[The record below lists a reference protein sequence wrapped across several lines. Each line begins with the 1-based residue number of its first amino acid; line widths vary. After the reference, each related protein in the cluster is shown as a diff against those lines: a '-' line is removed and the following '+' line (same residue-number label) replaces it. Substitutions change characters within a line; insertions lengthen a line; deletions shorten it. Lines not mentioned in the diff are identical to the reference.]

1 MLGPLCCPREARR
14 GNFTV
19 LALVLIFV
27 AVVSWGVLSTMTL
40 LGFTAGGVPL
50 GIVSGGLGGAL
61 FEDSAPRPPTEH
73 YHRFKLPPFGPRD
86 PREPTFLPGA
96 AIPWHLADEGAVAH
110 QGSTLAALYPPPLR
124 RALQGRMRIFVYD
137 MPPQFTS
144 EPLANLARGPGAAKR
159 RRMYSDQRT
168 EVALHEFLLRSAART
183 RDPEKAD
190 LYFVPVYAAAMVSG
204 RITSAAARDAAR
216 TNVLAAVRSVRS
228 RFPWWDRHGGA
239 DHVLVASH
247 DHGMCLDV
255 VPERAT
261 DGRTYS
267 QLRAMLSR
275 ATLLTPEG
283 EVGNGCFDPI
293 KDVTIPPFTAPE
305 HAQRAKRR
313 LNAIATAWREMYSRK
328 VRQRAGPRT
337 DAATP
342 PSRALHPAVRGAE
355 ARGVE
360 DSSGVGADGGA
371 QGSGEEGVEAPPSPD
386 DREGMRRLLDRHER
400 LVDAW
405 EREKEGSGSSK
416 AQGSSG
422 AAGSEA
428 QRPTRGPDPG
438 EDAEESPLAGLP
450 LQSDSFSAL
459 YNAKRDTF
467 AVFRGRASGERADNP
482 PFGVNMLFGRPE
494 EQTRLPVVH
503 MPTREA
509 AGCEE
514 ELSRRRVYSRGVRMR
529 IRHAFAHSTRIRVLD
544 GVSPDYIGEM
554 ERSVFCIAPLGYA
567 TWSIRTFEALAAGC
581 IPVVVADN
589 TLLPFEA
596 FLDWSK
602 VVVRVR
608 EADYS
613 RLEQVLAAIPRE
625 RVVEMQAHGALA
637 HHLLLYPE
645 HPAPGGRAVEL
656 SAFGMILRSLRG
668 RLYGDARVWDTLW
681 QERLAAGR
689 PAPALPAQLSLRW
702 YPLHAGPGQGPAAR
716 VTHPRGAP
724 LICAA
729 IAAPLSLWPSLLRF
743 TRAWPG
749 FVSAALYVRDLRGA
763 ETAIADAV
771 RCVAL
776 PPSLPL
782 AARH

>member
-1 MLGPLCCPREARR
+1 
-14 GNFTV
+14 
-19 LALVLIFV
+19 
-27 AVVSWGVLSTMTL
+27 MTL

-50 GIVSGGLGGAL
+50 SIVSGGLGGAL
-61 FEDSAPRPPTEH
+61 FEDSGPRPPAEH
-73 YHRFKLPPFGPRD
+73 YHRFKLPPFGPGD

-96 AIPWHLADEGAVAH
+96 AMPWHVTDEGAVAH
-110 QGSTLAALYPPPLR
+110 QGRGLAALYPPPLR

-137 MPPQFTS
+137 MPAQFTS
-144 EPLANLARGPGAAKR
+144 QPLAALARGPGATKR

-204 RITSAAARDAAR
+204 RITHAAARDAAR

-247 DHGMCLDV
+247 DHGLCLDV

-261 DGRTYS
+261 DSRTYS
-267 QLRAMLSR
+267 QLRTVLSR

-283 EVGNGCFDPI
+283 EVGNGCFEPV
-293 KDVTIPPFTAPE
+293 KDVTIPPYTAPE

-313 LNAIATAWREMYSRK
+313 LAAIATAWREIYSRQ
-328 VRQRAGPRT
+328 VRQREGPGAAPPPNSLHAG
-337 DAATP
+337 
-342 PSRALHPAVRGAE
+342 VRGGQERTA
-355 ARGVE
+355 APSQGLA
-360 DSSGVGADGGA
+360 ADRGA
-371 QGSGEEGVEAPPSPD
+371 QGSGLGDGEDGTSAPPSPD
-386 DREGMRRLLDRHER
+386 DRDGLRRLLDKHEQR
-400 LVDAW
+400 IDAW
-405 EREKEGSGSSK
+405 EKENEREEGEEEGDDDDDDDDAGAGSGS
-416 AQGSSG
+416 ARG
-422 AAGSEA
+422 AA
-428 QRPTRGPDPG
+428 QRPARGMEPG
-438 EDAEESPLAGLP
+438 VDAQESPLAGLP
-450 LQSDSFSAL
+450 LLSTSFSAL

-482 PFGVNMLFGRPE
+482 PLGVNMLFGRPE

-503 MPTREA
+503 MPTRAA

-514 ELSRRRVYSRGVRMR
+514 ELSRRRVYARGVRMR
-529 IRHAFAHSTRIRVLD
+529 IRHAFANSSRIRVLD

-554 ERSVFCIAPLGYA
+554 ERSVFCVAPLGYA

-596 FLDWSK
+596 FIDWSK
-602 VVVRVR
+602 IVVRVR

-613 RLEQVLAAIPRE
+613 RLEQILEAIPRQ
-625 RVVEMQAHGALA
+625 RVAEMQAHGAFA
-637 HHLLLYPE
+637 HYLLLYPE
-645 HPAPGGRAVEL
+645 HPPPGGRAVEL
-656 SAFGMILRSLRG
+656 SAFGMVLRSLRG

-681 QERLAAGR
+681 QERLAEGR
-689 PAPALPAQLSLRW
+689 PAPALPVQLSLRW
-702 YPLHAGPGQGPAAR
+702 YPLHAGPSQGPTPR
-716 VTHPRGAP
+716 VAHPRGAP

-729 IAAPLSLWPSLLRF
+729 VAAPLTLWPSLLRF
-743 TRAWPG
+743 ARAWPG
-749 FVSAALYVRDLRGA
+749 VVSATLYVRDLRRA
-763 ETAIADAV
+763 EAAIAAAV
-771 RCVAL
+771 RCVR
-776 PPSLPL
+776 P
-782 AARH
+782 